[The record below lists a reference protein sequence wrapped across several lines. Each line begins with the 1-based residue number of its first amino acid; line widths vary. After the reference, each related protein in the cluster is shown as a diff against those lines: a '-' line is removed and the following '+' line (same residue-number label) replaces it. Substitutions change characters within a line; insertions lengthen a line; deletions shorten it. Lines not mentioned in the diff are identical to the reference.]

1 MAMFHFRVK
10 NGKRAGY
17 CRDSSGVLAATFAV
31 MLPVIIG
38 AVGMS
43 LDLSQAYLVRE
54 RLGGA
59 LDAATL
65 AATSSESTE
74 DAIQARVEK
83 FLEAN
88 YPESKIGTVHD
99 LTVTFDEV
107 TGDVT
112 AGAYADYDTTFM
124 RVIGI
129 KKLTVYKSTT
139 VTRNVSGV
147 EVALVLDNTGS
158 MSTND
163 NIGTLRTAAT
173 NFVNILFD
181 KAGDH
186 PEGIKI
192 GLVPYA
198 NAVRVGKYGLGL
210 NPDDS
215 LYGTGYVFVTLP
227 ESVAYTSN
235 HDAGSGWYG
244 CVVEHL
250 DTGYESEATEVA
262 GSKGQIWRTA
272 EGAWN
277 GHGWAPSSTE
287 NDPYPD
293 DAVDE
298 WVGPWDIYQS
308 GTFVRNQQCLE
319 YGEQCTRTERQCVES
334 HEECRTRRGRRTCS
348 TVCDRYEDVCT
359 RSRTVCTQYGDS
371 TYSFSVGGTPNTGCP
386 YANVLPLSSDR
397 QTLLNAIGT
406 MRAHGHT
413 LGNIG
418 MAWGQRILSPELPFA
433 EGSDWDSDAWSKAV
447 IVMTDGINTRNNEY
461 SAYWDSDGNALN
473 TDDYNARFL
482 ETCNNLKA
490 KGVTIYTIT
499 FSSGAELP
507 KDLYRSCATS
517 ADYYFDAPTQ
527 DRLIEVFSTIGG
539 QLATLHISQ

>member
-1 MAMFHFRVK
+1 MFGFTVK
-10 NGKRAGY
+10 TGNGAGY
-17 CRDSSGVLAATFAV
+17 IHDARGVLAATFAV

-74 DAIQARVEK
+74 DAIRARVEK

-112 AGAYADYDTTFM
+112 AAAYADYETTFM

-129 KKLTVYKSTT
+129 RELTVYKSTT

-163 NIGTLRTAAT
+163 NISTLRTAAT

-181 KAGDH
+181 KAGDR

-192 GLVPYA
+192 GLVPFA

-227 ESVAYTSN
+227 EDVAYTSS

-250 DTGYESEATEVA
+250 DTGYESEAAEVA
-262 GSKGQIWRTA
+262 GSKGQLWRSA
-272 EGAWN
+272 DGGWG
-277 GHGWAPSSTE
+277 GHGWSPSSAT

-293 DAVDE
+293 DVVDE
-298 WVGPWDIYQS
+298 WVGPWDIYQYGS
-308 GTFVRNQQCLE
+308 FTSNQ
-319 YGEQCTRTERQCVES
+319 QCVES
-334 HEECRTRRGRRTCS
+334 HEECRTRRGRTTCS
-348 TVCDRYEDVCT
+348 TVCDRY
-359 RSRTVCTQYGDS
+359 GDP
-371 TYSFSVGGTPNTGCP
+371 TYSFTAGSRPNSGCP
-386 YANVLPLSSDR
+386 YANILPLSSNR

-406 MRAHGHT
+406 MRADGHT

-418 MAWGQRILSPELPFA
+418 LAWGQRILSPELPFA
-433 EGSDWDSDAWSKAV
+433 EGSDWDSDAWTKAV
-447 IVMTDGINTRNNEY
+447 IVMTDGINTRNETY
-461 SAYWDSDGNALN
+461 SAYWDSDGNELN

-490 KGVTIYTIT
+490 RGVTVYTIT
-499 FSSGAELP
+499 FDSGGDLP
-507 KDLYRSCATS
+507 KDVYRSCATS

-527 DRLIEVFSTIGG
+527 ARLIEVFNTIGG